1 MQRVIEQAPYI
12 AHCSDDKTAT
22 KKRPTDYAVRWPY
35 MQLNRSGM
43 VSWLIFDC
51 DHGDVFRWDAA
62 GLPPPNL
69 IVANRNGGPGFHLF
83 YAITPVCTTE
93 KAREHPQRYMRAIRA
108 RMVELLGADPNYH
121 GGGVSKT
128 PGHAWWHTIELHA
141 HEYSLGELNE
151 YFELPREELRFGK
164 VPDLSVH
171 HHARHAT
178 LFHELRYFAYSIV
191 NGMKE
196 QSTYDAFFQRL
207 MTEAQRLNN
216 YGSKRGFID
225 LKRMVPHTDLRAS
238 QVRATVRSI
247 ARWTWDKYTGDGR
260 CNRGVMRLSKALPLV
275 ERQRLA
281 AERTHGERSKATAAG
296 TVANSRW

>member
-1 MQRVIEQAPYI
+1 M
-12 AHCSDDKTAT
+12 
-22 KKRPTDYAVRWPY
+22 
-35 MQLNRSGM
+35 
-43 VSWLIFDC
+43 
-51 DHGDVFRWDAA
+51 
-62 GLPPPNL
+62 
-69 IVANRNGGPGFHLF
+69 
-83 YAITPVCTTE
+83 
-93 KAREHPQRYMRAIRA
+93 
-108 RMVELLGADPNYH
+108 
-121 GGGVSKT
+121 
-128 PGHAWWHTIELHA
+128 
-141 HEYSLGELNE
+141 
-151 YFELPREELRFGK
+151 
-164 VPDLSVH
+164 PDLSVH

-260 CNRGVMRLSKALPLV
+260 CNRGVMRLSKALPLA

-281 AERTHGERSKATAAG
+281 AERTHGERSKATAARIQAACALLRAKG
-296 TVANSRW
+296 EALTQTALAALTRLSRQTVAKYQHLIDEFASRVAEPPAPKEEAARQPVIVKFATCQITAPPAAVGDAGTSGVQREPGRPALRLVVGGPAPPLDSS